1 MVCNRTL
8 STVLA
13 TCEMKQVKVLVAQLC
28 PTLYNPMN
36 YSLRDSSTHK
46 ILQARILE

>member
-36 YSLRDSSTHK
+36 YSLRDSSTHG